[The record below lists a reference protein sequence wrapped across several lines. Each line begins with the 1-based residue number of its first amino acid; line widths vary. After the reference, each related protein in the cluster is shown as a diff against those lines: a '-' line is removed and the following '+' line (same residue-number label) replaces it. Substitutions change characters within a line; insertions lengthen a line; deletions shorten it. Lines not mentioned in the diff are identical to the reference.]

1 MSSAKDQ
8 LHLRQPT
15 ATDGANLFEL
25 VAQCPPLDGNSMYC
39 NLLQCSHFADT
50 SVAAETDGELVG
62 FISAYRVPERRDT
75 LFVWQVAVG
84 ASARG
89 RGLASRMLAHIVERP
104 ACRDIRWLETT
115 ITPDNRAS
123 HALFQRFASAFHAG
137 LEQQVLFERERHF
150 RGSHD
155 SELLTRIGPLQR
167 ATAA

>member
-89 RGLASRMLAHIVERP
+89 RGSYPAAVVARPDQRCRASRIRP
-104 ACRDIRWLETT
+104 R
-115 ITPDNRAS
+115 
-123 HALFQRFASAFHAG
+123 
-137 LEQQVLFERERHF
+137 VRERGSPGLPLPTAF
-150 RGSHD
+150 RCH
-155 SELLTRIGPLQR
+155 
-167 ATAA
+167 AAPYVRTPRDAPPGREP